1 MSAITDIHTHI
12 LPGVDDGAS
21 SGEEALGM
29 LKIAKVNGTGSI
41 ALTPHFHPC
50 KPDSVSNA
58 KKLAESFKM
67 FLPEAGRKFP
77 GLKIVTGAENHVGAG
92 CFDECK
98 ADSAL
103 IPIGRTDYV
112 LIEFDFDGSESDARK
127 AADAVCAAGYRPII
141 AHPERYAFIKEDPA
155 RIEYFI
161 ASGALLQLNTGS
173 IMGSLG
179 EKTRRC
185 ALSFLSNEE
194 ASFVASDCHSDT
206 YRTPDMS
213 DCYSF
218 VAAEYSVWYAD
229 VLFEKNPEAVINGVK
244 L

>member
-1 MSAITDIHTHI
+1 MDDITDIHTHI

-21 SGEEALGM
+21 STEEALSM
-29 LKIAKVNGTGSI
+29 LKIAKANGTGGI

-50 KPDSVSNA
+50 RPESMSNA

-67 FLPEAGRKFP
+67 FLPRAGREFP

-92 CFDECK
+92 YFDECS
-98 ADSAL
+98 ADGAL
-103 IPIGRTDYV
+103 IPIGKTDYA
-112 LIEFDFDGSESDARK
+112 LIEFDFEGSESDARRSF
-127 AADAVCAAGYRPII
+127 DAVCAAGYRPII
-141 AHPERYAFIKEDPA
+141 AHPERYAFIKEDPT

-161 ASGALLQLNTGS
+161 ASGALLQLNIGS

-185 ALSFLSNEE
+185 AFFFLSNEE

-206 YRTPDMS
+206 YRTPDLS

-229 VLFEKNPEAVINGVK
+229 VLFEKNPDAVINGVK